1 MLTRLTA
8 LPRSYPFAFGVGISC
23 AKTVAAD
30 ATAQLYVEGR
40 DTLDK
45 RRSAVFAMWG
55 ALYLGGVQYFIY
67 NILLPRWL
75 FPSAAAYVAKPV
87 AERLKDR
94 AGQITVVK
102 QVALDQFIHHP
113 FILFPCFYCVKEF
126 VERGAA
132 FDSDAARDALSKYR
146 TNMLEDLK
154 ACWATWV
161 PAFLFNFSI
170 NPLWARI
177 PFVAVVSFGFTTYF
191 SFLRGKPQELKIRNL

>member
-1 MLTRLTA
+1 MASRLLYIPKT
-8 LPRSYPFAFGVGISC
+8 YPFAFGIGFSC
-23 AKTVAAD
+23 AKTSISDLLVQLGIEQKRLQDVDWRRNAAF
-30 ATAQLYVEGR
+30 ATFG
-40 DTLDK
+40 
-45 RRSAVFAMWG
+45 FF
-55 ALYLGGVQYFIY
+55 YLGGVQYFIY

-191 SFLRGKPQELKIRNL
+191 SFLRGKPQELKDS